1 MGENG
6 QYKVNLPGSPSQCSS
21 SALGNSE
28 KIPLTHVSSSRSSF
42 SRYSICSSVQLKK
55 PPPEKHLSPQ
65 KQLSLTVSALLFLP
79 PLLTKPAHSCP
90 LLFHGLQNPTLKKRP
105 LKKSLHVSLYHW
117 SSYQKTIIKPN
128 IFII

>member
-65 KQLSLTVSALLFLP
+65 KQLSLTVSPSFAPQNSSLLP
-79 PLLTKPAHSCP
+79 PSFSRPAESHPKETASQKIPSRVALP
-90 LLFHGLQNPTLKKRP
+90 LVFIPKNN
-105 LKKSLHVSLYHW
+105 
-117 SSYQKTIIKPN
+117 YQT
-128 IFII
+128 

>member
-55 PPPEKHLSPQ
+55 PPPEKHLSPKTAQ
-65 KQLSLTVSALLFLP
+65 SHRFRSSVSPSFAPQTSSLLP
-79 PLLTKPAHSCP
+79 PSFSRPAESHPKETASQKIPSRVALP
-90 LLFHGLQNPTLKKRP
+90 LVFIPKNN
-105 LKKSLHVSLYHW
+105 
-117 SSYQKTIIKPN
+117 YQT
-128 IFII
+128 